1 MTSDIIDSSIIF
13 ISLRGVVKETD
24 VLYWSQHFQRTLT
37 STMTTPTVVTT
48 PTSESIFMR
57 FGLVFPVTMVTQIEV
72 SDVLIDIN
80 LDNQLLCPEKGS
92 LCQFILANAII
103 KVDLT
108 HFKHLRYINYYNDEI
123 IYFSI
128 VFPLNSLIP
137 MFICLV

>member
-1 MTSDIIDSSIIF
+1 MFT
-13 ISLRGVVKETD
+13 SLRGVVKETD
-24 VLYWSQHFQRTLT
+24 VLYWSQHFQRTLA
-37 STMTTPTVVTT
+37 STMTTPTTITT
-48 PTSESIFMR
+48 STPESIFMR

-103 KVDLT
+103 KVGLT
-108 HFKHLRYINYYNDEI
+108 HYKYLRYINYYNDVI
-123 IYFSI
+123 IYFST
-128 VFPLNSLIP
+128 VFPLNSLIL